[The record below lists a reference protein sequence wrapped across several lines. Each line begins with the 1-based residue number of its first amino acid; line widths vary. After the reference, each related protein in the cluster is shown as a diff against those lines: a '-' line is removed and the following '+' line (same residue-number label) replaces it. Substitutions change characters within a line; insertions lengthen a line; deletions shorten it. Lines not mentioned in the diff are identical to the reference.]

1 MTLPELG
8 QQMVWARLAWGAVAA
23 AMLLS
28 TLPLRGLKRRAAV
41 TLIAFAAMWLP
52 GPASPA
58 WWLGLAFQQPSA
70 LFAALC
76 GVSVWKRFADRPGQ
90 QTLPVALA
98 AALLLGGLVLYADA
112 VGALSLG
119 LYPWGFDATQAPV
132 AAVVLSVLALAVIV
146 RGRQVAAG
154 WAVLLAL
161 TFHAVTHL
169 PTGNLFDAL
178 LDPLLWLWALA
189 RCVMFAFA
197 VVSARRRRR
206 AALAPSP

>member
-1 MTLPELG
+1 VTLPELG
-8 QQMVWARLAWGAVAA
+8 EQIVWARLAWGAVAA
-23 AMLLS
+23 ALLLS
-28 TLPLRGLKRRAAV
+28 VLPLRGMKRRAV
-41 TLIAFAAMWLP
+41 IALLAFFAMWLP

-76 GVSVWKRFADRPGQ
+76 GVSVWKRFVARPDQ
-90 QTLPVALA
+90 QTLPPALA
-98 AALLLGGLVLYADA
+98 AALVAGGLLLYADA
-112 VGALSLG
+112 VGALALG
-119 LYPWGFDATQAPV
+119 LYPAGFDAPQAPV
-132 AAVVLSVLALAVIV
+132 AGVVLSVLALAVVV
-146 RGRQVAAG
+146 RGRHHSAG

-189 RCVMFAFA
+189 RCVAFAF
-197 VVSARRRRR
+197 SGARRRGR
-206 AALAPSP
+206 AANAPTP